1 MPVTL
6 SQVRAWTTEH
16 LVNAASYWSKTADQW
31 EDVFLQMRNQSY
43 SITWKG
49 AGGDGLRQRTGA
61 DLSVVSGKADQ
72 LRKAAGIARNGASDI
87 GAAQRRVLYA
97 VEDAQNAGF
106 TVGED
111 LSVTDTRSG
120 TTPADH
126 AARQARAEAFAGD
139 IRARAE
145 QLEGVDRKVA
155 RELTTTTADLGT
167 VGTVAS
173 SGRDDVQPVDAVAGL
188 PPDIPDRIHVV
199 CIEHARGMPWEFECL
214 VAYPDGTTDIYHTD
228 EDESGIFP

>member
-111 LSVTDTRSG
+111 LSVTDTRSS

-228 EDESGIFP
+228 EDESRIFP

>member
-1 MPVTL
+1 M
-6 SQVRAWTTEH
+6 
-16 LVNAASYWSKTADQW
+16 VNAASYWSKTADQW